1 MMGLT
6 GALCRT
12 CGMLLV
18 KKVFVIAWEG
28 SFGGLG
34 LGVSTQK
41 IGVKVDFSM
50 AGRGARK
57 C

>member
-1 MMGLT
+1 MVGLR

-12 CGMLLV
+12 CVVLLV
-18 KKVFVIAWEG
+18 KKVLVIAWGG

-41 IGVKVDFSM
+41 MGVKVDLSM
-50 AGRGARK
+50 TNLGARK
-57 C
+57 F